1 MKADTA
7 PRVGVIDAL
16 GSGLTIAARK
26 PLLLAIPALI
36 DLSLWLTPQIT
47 LTTLLQQ
54 ARTVWEAFFNAFYTA
69 AQRATMADMLEVVRA
84 GFDELGRTTDLSSAL
99 TTGWL
104 APPSALAAVQATR
117 YKLISDGVLAPVGF
131 GLNLPQIVPPPWQ
144 SGVIEI
150 SSVLLALLV
159 IIGLWLIGQVLATV
173 YLREAGK
180 ALLAG
185 DAAERARR
193 LLRPRIV
200 PSQVDDSAG
209 ANGEPRPE
217 QNGAAQPASGVAA
230 FRPTL
235 VRFIGLSLFLG
246 IIVYLMRLPLA
257 LATAL
262 AVFSGS
268 SLAAAL
274 FVLSGGVTLWFM
286 LWFLSSVFFASEAI
300 LFDGQGLWQ
309 GLWRGLMLTRAS
321 GWRAFGMIVIINLL
335 ALGARVVAGMIGG
348 SPVGALLAIIAN
360 AYLVTGLVLAVFIF
374 YGGLRRE
381 WQAQRMA
388 RRMVK

>member
-1 MKADTA
+1 MKAETA

-16 GSGLTIAARK
+16 GSGLAIAARK
-26 PLLLAIPALI
+26 PLLLIIPALM
-36 DLSLWLTPQIT
+36 DLGLWLTPQIAIMT
-47 LTTLLQQ
+47 FLQQ
-54 ARTVWEAFFNAFYTA
+54 VRVVWEAFYNAFYTP
-69 AQRATMADMLEVVRA
+69 AQRASFADMIEVVRT
-84 GFDELGRTTDLSSAL
+84 GFDELARTTDLSTAL

-104 APPSALAAVQATR
+104 APPSALAGVQATR

-131 GLNLPQIVPPPWQ
+131 GLNLPQIAPPPWQ

-150 SSVLLALLV
+150 KGFLPALLV
-159 IIGLWLIGQVLATV
+159 VVGLWLIGQVLTTI
-173 YLREAGK
+173 YLRESGK

-185 DAAERARR
+185 DGAERVRKI
-193 LLRPRIV
+193 LPPRIV
-200 PSQVDDSAG
+200 PSEPADPSTP
-209 ANGEPRPE
+209 NGE
-217 QNGAAQPASGVAA
+217 QPQGQGVTVKEASGIAA

-246 IIVYLMRLPLA
+246 VIVYLMRLPLA

-262 AVFSGS
+262 AVFGGG

-274 FVLSGGVTLWFM
+274 FVVSGGITLWFM
-286 LWFLSSVFFASEAI
+286 LWFLSSVFFASEAV

-309 GLWRGLMLTRAS
+309 ALWRGLLLTRAS
-321 GWRAFGMIVIINLL
+321 GWRAFGLIVVINLL
-335 ALGARVVAGMIGG
+335 ALGSRAVWGIIGS
-348 SPVGALLAIIAN
+348 SPLGALLAIVGN

-381 WQAQRMA
+381 WQAQRTA
-388 RRMVK
+388 RRVAK